1 MIDYNLLL
9 QAVKKQ
15 IDAFDAYGL
24 LAGGA
29 PKDEFDGEAEMIAS
43 RMKKGMTA
51 DIIAE
56 IMAQIMNEQF
66 ENIFKAKEFLPYAK
80 EIEKFL
86 NKMY

>member
-1 MIDYNLLL
+1 MKYYDMLF

-24 LAGGA
+24 IEGGA
-29 PKDEFDGEAEMIAS
+29 PKDEFDGETNLIVA

-51 DIIAE
+51 ETIAE
-56 IMAQIMNEQF
+56 IMAQVMNTQF
-66 ENIFKAKEFLPYAK
+66 ENIFKTKEFIPYAK

-86 NKMY
+86 ND